1 MTPQSNVRSELWE
14 RSTPPRAAVR
24 IKHGRLEVVIRSSSV
39 VLRIIILFV
48 VTTEQEK
55 SCFFDSLLG
64 DDEGMLQQLLCA
76 SLRDRVD
83 GSTVSYARG
92 YPLALIAMAF
102 PKASR
107 TEHAITSISVT
118 PITSIS
124 VTPMFFLFL
133 CFLSL
138 SVSLE

>member
-1 MTPQSNVRSELWE
+1 MAPQSNVRSELWE
-14 RSTPPRAAVR
+14 RSTPSRAAVR

-39 VLRIIILFV
+39 VLRIILFV

-102 PKASR
+102 PKTSR
-107 TEHAITSISVT
+107 TEHAITASSRRC
-118 PITSIS
+118 SFS
-124 VTPMFFLFL
+124 
-133 CFLSL
+133 
-138 SVSLE
+138 